1 MNIPLIGVVPLW
13 DEQKD
18 SLWMLPGYMDCVKQ
32 AGGLPV
38 MLPLTS
44 DVSLITG
51 IARTVDGV
59 LFTGGQDISPGM
71 YGEIDGRLCG
81 EICKERDDMESVLFS
96 EAVLSLDK
104 PAFGIC
110 RGLQFI
116 NAVLG
121 GTLYQDLPSQYSGTI
136 SVDHKQKTPMTGT
149 CHTVFISAGS
159 PLHGILAT
167 DKTEVNS
174 GHHQGIRDLSD
185 KLSAMAVAVD
195 GLIEAVYIPDKAFVW
210 AVQWHPEC
218 TPHEACSRM
227 LFGAFVE
234 AAAKRMHKG

>member
-1 MNIPLIGVVPLW
+1 VNIPLIGIVPLW

-44 DVSLITG
+44 NMTLINK
-51 IARTVDGV
+51 ISRTVDGV
-59 LFTGGQDISPGM
+59 LFAGGHDISPDL
-71 YGEIDGRLCG
+71 YGQTDSGLCG
-81 EICKERDDMESVLFS
+81 EICKERDEMEPVLFS
-96 EAVLSLDK
+96 EAILSLDK

-121 GTLYQDLPSQYSGTI
+121 GTLYQDLPSQLNGTI
-136 SVDHKQKTPMTGT
+136 SVDHNQKTPMTKT
-149 CHTVFISAGS
+149 CHKVFISADS
-159 PLHGILAT
+159 PLHGLFAT
-167 DKTEVNS
+167 DKTDVNS
-174 GHHQGIRDLSD
+174 GHHQGIRELSD
-185 KLSAMAVAVD
+185 KLSAMAVAED
-195 GLIEAVYIPDKAFVW
+195 GLIEAAYMPDKAFVW

-218 TPHEACSRM
+218 TPHDEHSRK

-234 AAAKRMHKG
+234 AAARRMHKG

>member
-1 MNIPLIGVVPLW
+1 VSIPLIGIVPLW

-44 DVSLITG
+44 DMSLITK
-51 IARTVDGV
+51 ISRTVDGV
-59 LFTGGQDISPGM
+59 LFAGGQDISPDL
-71 YGEIDGRLCG
+71 YGHRDSGLCG
-81 EICKERDDMESVLFS
+81 EICKERDDMEPVLFS
-96 EAVLSLDK
+96 EAVLGLDT

-121 GTLYQDLPSQYSGTI
+121 GTLYQDLPSQLNGTI
-136 SVDHKQKTPMTGT
+136 SVDHKQKTPMTET
-149 CHTVFISAGS
+149 CHTVFISADT
-159 PLHGILAT
+159 PLHEFFAT
-167 DKTEVNS
+167 DKEEVNS
-174 GHHQGIRDLSD
+174 GHHQGVCELSD
-185 KLSAMAVAVD
+185 KLSAMAVAED
-195 GLIEAVYIPDKAFVW
+195 GLIEAAYMPDKAFVW

-218 TPHEACSRM
+218 TPHEERSRK

-234 AAAKRMHKG
+234 AAVKRMHKG